1 MSRSALPLAYLGFG
15 VIGAAVLGAYAY
27 DRLHPT
33 AAPAAPTALAQPA
46 ATAGPATTA
55 AAAEGRVPARRPDF
69 TLRDLTGAARTLS
82 SFDGR
87 PLIINFWATWCAPC
101 RREIPLLNRLQR
113 EFGTK
118 GPQVIGIAVDFA
130 DDVRAFAKKTPLDYP
145 VLVGEEDGLEA
156 ARGFGVEAMA
166 FPFTAFTDSAGHVLL
181 VHMGELHE
189 DQARAVLRVVADVDA
204 GRRALPEARQ
214 AIEAALAALAP
225 PAAGAEPLKIHA
237 N

>member
-27 DRLHPT
+27 DRLHP
-33 AAPAAPTALAQPA
+33 APAAPTALAQPA
-46 ATAGPATTA
+46 PAAQA
-55 AAAEGRVPARRPDF
+55 ASAADPASRVPSLRPDF
-69 TLRDLTGAARTLS
+69 TLRDLQGAPRTLS

-113 EFGTK
+113 EFGAK
-118 GPQVIGIAVDFA
+118 GPQIIGIAVDFA
-130 DDVRAFAKKTPLDYP
+130 DDVRAFAKQTPLDYP

-166 FPFTAFTDSAGHVLL
+166 FPFTAFTDTAGHVLL

-189 DQARAVLRVVADVDA
+189 DQARAVLGVVADVDA
-204 GRRALPEARQ
+204 GRRALPDARK
-214 AIEAALAALAP
+214 AIETALAALAP
-225 PAAGAEPLKIHA
+225 PPAAAQDSLKIHA